1 MKRDASKICHNTR
14 AVRSSVDLSFAES
27 SECEDDTDFSSRASI
42 NVTSRWAPIRFSQDN
57 CSFAQGATN
66 SPKPARILASREDRA
81 RTPVSIFAVGNEPVV
96 RNETFDATPMA
107 VSLREVEV
115 LKASAHRL
123 YISLRAR
130 ALRSRQDL
138 CCCCD
143 QLFRQLATSF
153 AAGPCGTPTQSWDQ
167 AL

>member
-1 MKRDASKICHNTR
+1 MSLDADFSEKMIQTEWIPEP
-14 AVRSSVDLSFAES
+14 SFDLIMDLSVCS
-27 SECEDDTDFSSRASI
+27 SPRRRLGRQMVSCFLRACCGLADAGRVLCRFRPPRQPKHPSRASI
-42 NVTSRWAPIRFSQDN
+42 NVTSKWAPIRFSQDN

-123 YISLRAR
+123 L
-130 ALRSRQDL
+130 
-138 CCCCD
+138 
-143 QLFRQLATSF
+143 
-153 AAGPCGTPTQSWDQ
+153 
-167 AL
+167 